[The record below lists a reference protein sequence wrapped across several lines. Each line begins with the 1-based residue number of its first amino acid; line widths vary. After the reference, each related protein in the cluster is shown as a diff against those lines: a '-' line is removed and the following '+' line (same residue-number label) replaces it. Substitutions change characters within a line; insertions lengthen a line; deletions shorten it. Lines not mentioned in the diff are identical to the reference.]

1 MVAFVTVVAHN
12 VKVLWVMLA
21 YRLPREPS
29 TPRIA
34 LWRNLRRLGAV
45 QVLDGLAAL
54 PLDARTRER
63 MEWLAEDVRDAGGT
77 AGVWLGEPVSRG
89 DQRELEA
96 SVREAVTA
104 DYRKVIE
111 AARVGNRGAVGRLRR
126 TLENI
131 DARDW
136 LGVPERK
143 RAHATVDALTAPKEA
158 RR

>member
-1 MVAFVTVVAHN
+1 
-12 VKVLWVMLA
+12 MLA

-34 LWRNLRRLGAV
+34 LWRTLRRIGAV
-45 QVLDGLAAL
+45 QVLDGLVGL

-63 MEWLAEDVRDAGGT
+63 MEWLAEDVRDAGGQ
-77 AGVWLGEPVSRG
+77 ASVWLGEPASRAH
-89 DQRELEA
+89 QRELEA
-96 SVREAVTA
+96 SVREAVAA
-104 DYRKVIE
+104 DYRQVIE
-111 AARVGNRGAVGRLRR
+111 AARAGDRRTVARLRR
-126 TLENI
+126 TLERI

-143 RAHATVDALTAPKEA
+143 RAHRAVEALAGPAEA